1 MRRAYAHVL
10 VSAYQTEDSIIA
22 YVLLDVSNHEI
33 NYTLEVSVISWATVS
48 NYTLLSTEKPNE
60 RTVKVAKVKP

>member
-48 NYTLLSTEKPNE
+48 NYTPLLGSFPLKCSMKEP
-60 RTVKVAKVKP
+60 